1 MKRPILFVLTCILY
15 GCTGNEPKSIV
26 ANDNSK
32 PVTTAT
38 INTKPIKKTVPVE
51 ITNAEP
57 FLQGMDDFKVKIK
70 AFDPSMGDFN
80 EMVSDSLFYE
90 AKDAHHNKLWVAGAN
105 NGISEV
111 SWIWNHDGPQKP
123 PTNAI
128 KNFSAIAKMI
138 CGEKGRQWV
147 LAELRKP
154 VTIEK
159 SIDDTTHINHN
170 ELIFYNDAFS
180 TINFTIKMQ

>member
-1 MKRPILFVLTCILY
+1 
-15 GCTGNEPKSIV
+15 
-26 ANDNSK
+26 
-32 PVTTAT
+32 
-38 INTKPIKKTVPVE
+38 
-51 ITNAEP
+51 
-57 FLQGMDDFKVKIK
+57 
-70 AFDPSMGDFN
+70 
-80 EMVSDSLFYE
+80 
-90 AKDAHHNKLWVAGAN
+90 
-105 NGISEV
+105 
-111 SWIWNHDGPQKP
+111 
-123 PTNAI
+123 
-128 KNFSAIAKMI
+128 MI